1 MDLHREYSSL
11 NQGQKEAVK
20 KVLCAQD
27 YTLLLGLPGTGKT
40 STLSLIVRALIARGQ
55 RVMICSYTHSAVD
68 NLLAKMAESGLTPAV
83 AVRIGYEASVSTAL
97 RGYVSLSALFLS
109 LCICRVE
116 ECYFLWS
123 HDLYDQYKAPISEST
138 PILCLPH
145 CILSRSPPRFL
156 LDTQRV
162 GSVSALQQV
171 AEGARIVV
179 CTALTAARHS
189 LLNIKFDWCIVDEAG
204 QINQPTILGP
214 LMKAKRYGLA
224 RTSKSNCSA
233 IAHTVLPLYRAC
245 ILFLR
250 YYCRQLSC
258 PSLPLNNPSMS
269 PPISF
274 PPHVSHPSTP
284 PPTRSPHPIPTQLR
298 ACGGRLPT
306 PAHHH
311 QR

>member
-1 MDLHREYSSL
+1 MNVSVNQVLMGGVKRGAQGEIHVSVGKDELVVYQGCYPMDLHREYSSL

-123 HDLYDQYKAPISEST
+123 HDLYDQYK
-138 PILCLPH
+138 H
-145 CILSRSPPRFL
+145 
-156 LDTQRV
+156 
-162 GSVSALQQV
+162 
-171 AEGARIVV
+171 
-179 CTALTAARHS
+179 
-189 LLNIKFDWCIVDEAG
+189 
-204 QINQPTILGP
+204 
-214 LMKAKRYGLA
+214 
-224 RTSKSNCSA
+224 
-233 IAHTVLPLYRAC
+233 
-245 ILFLR
+245 
-250 YYCRQLSC
+250 
-258 PSLPLNNPSMS
+258 
-269 PPISF
+269 
-274 PPHVSHPSTP
+274 
-284 PPTRSPHPIPTQLR
+284 
-298 ACGGRLPT
+298 
-306 PAHHH
+306 
-311 QR
+311 